1 MAIIGIDK
9 DLVPYSF
16 DMDLGDRTYTF
27 EVRYNST
34 HDYFTVDLSE
44 GDTPLALGVKL
55 VWGVPLFVSMET
67 REFPLELIVPYGD
80 NPEEQITWD
89 TLGRSVHLHLGDD
102 DGILI

>member
-27 EVRYNST
+27 EIRYNFT

-55 VWGVPLFVSMET
+55 VWGMPLFVSMET

-89 TLGRSVHLHLGDD
+89 TLGQSVYLHLGDD

>member
-27 EVRYNST
+27 EVRYNFT

-55 VWGVPLFVSMET
+55 VWGMPLFVSMET
-67 REFPLELIVPYGD
+67 REFPLELIVPYGN

-89 TLGRSVHLHLGDD
+89 TLGQSVHLHLGDD

>member
-55 VWGVPLFVSMET
+55 VWGMPLFVSMET

-102 DGILI
+102 DGIFI